1 MRSLRLLLAD
11 DDEVLLKGL
20 KRTLTSVGY
29 EVTTCTDG
37 SDVISK
43 VEEDEPDLVIL
54 DIMLPGRDG
63 LSVLKE
69 IRDRY
74 PDLPVIMLTARSEYV
89 DRVVGLEMGADDYVS
104 KPFSVRELE
113 ARIKAVSRRAS
124 RTKKSQIRVG
134 DILVDLSG
142 KRVWKG
148 TREIFLTPREFEI
161 LSVLFK
167 NRGVVFSREKLL
179 EICWGYEFLGDSR
192 VVDIQVSR
200 LRDKLEDDPKKPRY
214 ILTKRGF
221 GYYCG

>member
-1 MRSLRLLLAD
+1 MRLLLAD

-20 KRTLTSVGY
+20 TRAFTSIGY
-29 EVTTCTDG
+29 EVTTCATG

-43 VEEDEPDLVIL
+43 VEAEEPDLVIL

-63 LSVLKE
+63 LSVLRE
-69 IRDRY
+69 IRERY

-89 DRVVGLEMGADDYVS
+89 DRVVGLEMGADDYIS

-148 TREIFLTPREFEI
+148 TREIFLTPKEFEI

-179 EICWGYEFLGDSR
+179 EMCWGYEYLGNSR

>member
-1 MRSLRLLLAD
+1 MRLLLAD

-20 KRTLTSVGY
+20 KRSLTSVGY

-37 SDVISK
+37 SEIISR
-43 VEEDEPDLVIL
+43 VEEDNPDLVVL

-69 IRDRY
+69 IRERY

-113 ARIKAVSRRAS
+113 ARIKAVTRRAS

-134 DILVDLSG
+134 DILVDFTG

-148 TREIFLTPREFEI
+148 TREISLTPKEFEI

>member
-1 MRSLRLLLAD
+1 MRLLLAD

>member
-1 MRSLRLLLAD
+1 MRLLLAD

-20 KRTLTSVGY
+20 KRTLTSAGY
-29 EVTTCTDG
+29 EVMTCTNG
-37 SDVISK
+37 SEVISK
-43 VEEDEPDLVIL
+43 VEEDDPDLVVL
-54 DIMLPGRDG
+54 DIMLPGKDG

-69 IRDRY
+69 IRERY

-113 ARIKAVSRRAS
+113 ARIKAVTRRAS

-134 DILVDLSG
+134 DILVDLTG

-148 TREIFLTPREFEI
+148 TREIFLTPKEFEI

-221 GYYCG
+221 GYYCS